1 MKSNVV
7 IQKKNE
13 VYLTVQCEPHVSH
26 ELADKFTFEVP
37 AAKFMS
43 AYKKRYWDGK
53 IKLFSPATG
62 EVYVGL
68 LPYIVAFCQRKDTRL
83 SIETMNSMVFH
94 QRWMN
99 SLPLKE

>member
-43 AYKKRYWDGK
+43 AYKRGIGMEKSNSSVLLQVRYM
-53 IKLFSPATG
+53 LVFYLT
-62 EVYVGL
+62 L
-68 LPYIVAFCQRKDTRL
+68 LSFARRKGMRL
-83 SIETMNSMVFH
+83 SIQTMNTMVFH